1 MPKLIVMDESKP
13 REQIKQILNMFHAGV
28 INLLQFKEVFMEH
41 DLKSALIIVAA
52 VFAVLLSY
60 GIIAITSA

>member
-1 MPKLIVMDESKP
+1 
-13 REQIKQILNMFHAGV
+13 MFHAGV

-52 VFAVLLSY
+52 VFAVLCHTELLRLLRLNLSL
-60 GIIAITSA
+60 ALLEDLSR